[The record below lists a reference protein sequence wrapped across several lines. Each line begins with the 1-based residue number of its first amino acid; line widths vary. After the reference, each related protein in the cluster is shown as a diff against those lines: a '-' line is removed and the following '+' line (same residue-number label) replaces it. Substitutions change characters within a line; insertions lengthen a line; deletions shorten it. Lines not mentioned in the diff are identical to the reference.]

1 MIEDWFEQFLMWCVV
16 AWNIIGFG
24 GVIIQ
29 VLKAIRN
36 LMQREEPPNKIS
48 F

>member
-1 MIEDWFEQFLMWCVV
+1 MSIEWFEQFLMWCAV

-24 GVIIQ
+24 WVIIQ
-29 VLKAIRN
+29 VFKAIKN